1 MRHAGERERR
11 TSYSDVYCDLIER
24 ELREALE
31 DIAAMREDQSEAK
44 RRCMLLKAALGNAR
58 YYLRELELS
67 L

>member
-1 MRHAGERERR
+1 MPENGKEELPFQ
-11 TSYSDVYCDLIER
+11 TYCDLIER
-24 ELREALE
+24 ELREALK